1 MCWRRMNGFD
11 FQRLIYSAWILLLA
25 LHSCLI
31 MSYHLESGCF
41 FASMSSFLLHAV
53 LRVSCFFAWNAA
65 LSYYSDSSCFF
76 ASDSLFLLHAF
87 WRVKLFFC
95 SKYCSGTYC
104 FKFAA
109 TSLFSV
115 ILLFGS
121 FLEARSCF
129 KKTGLTENRLPGG
142 HFSYAVFLLYLAATQ
157 ILQKDEFCCNFAV
170 NQLNV
175 DWIDFVCA
183 LWMRRDKQEMTEV

>member
-1 MCWRRMNGFD
+1 MFHRPEGRSYFSDVLKTNEWIWF
-11 FQRLIYSAWILLLA
+11 SASYILCLNLA
-25 LHSCLI
+25 
-31 MSYHLESGCF
+31 SG
-41 FASMSSFLLHAV
+41 AAFLLHYKLPSWIRLLFCFDVFILASCL

-142 HFSYAVFLLYLAATQ
+142 HFSYAVFCFIWQ
-157 ILQKDEFCCNFAV
+157 QHKFFKRRSFAV
-170 NQLNV
+170 IL
-175 DWIDFVCA
+175 
-183 LWMRRDKQEMTEV
+183 L